1 MVRLSPLLFA
11 LLALALPGCLD
22 YETIQQLFQDPAPEG
37 TVVQI
42 TIPPRQMGHKPAPD
56 VAIQDAGTD

>member
-1 MVRLSPLLFA
+1 MIRPALF

-22 YETIQQLFQDPAPEG
+22 YETIEQLFQDPAPEG

-42 TIPPRQMGHKPAPD
+42 TIPPRPMGHHPAGDVSVKPA
-56 VAIQDAGTD
+56 GGSRGR